1 MVKLISTF
9 FLMAL
14 FIGTYNEAVDVHLE
28 YGHENITTGQQLKAT
43 SLQASYSDCDDCGEG
58 CHNDDKC
65 CPLVCNAGLAILVN
79 PIYKSLNKQF
89 DISKSINWYFFI
101 GYHPPSLEQDIKPP
115 FLS

>member
-1 MVKLISTF
+1 MLS
-9 FLMAL
+9 
-14 FIGTYNEAVDVHLE
+14 
-28 YGHENITTGQQLKAT
+28 
-43 SLQASYSDCDDCGEG
+43 SCS
-58 CHNDDKC
+58 
-65 CPLVCNAGLAILVN
+65 NAGLAILVN